1 MGLEDFDAA
10 AAFTTAFDAELAD
23 IPEGT
28 EIRASGRASKAHPR
42 GEDDGWWRS
51 NGPGMVQ
58 AWIDWR
64 TRNPG
69 WTTWVSPDGTL
80 GIELELNVSID
91 GEQIKL
97 FIDNVMST
105 QDGNGRPIVVDKKSG
120 GMDPYWMFQLGLYKT
135 ALETV
140 WPDIQVFGGA
150 YWMARKGELSGIV
163 PLDSFT
169 PKLVGTY
176 ARRVREIR
184 ARGAYLPSVGSQC
197 KSCGVGKYCAA
208 NNGAEAH
215 LDPDFYL
222 LGGN

>member
-1 MGLEDFDAA
+1 MPVAFDAA
-10 AAFTTAFDAELAD
+10 AAFIEAFDNELSQ

-28 EIRASGRASKAHPR
+28 EIRTSGRSSKAHPH
-42 GEDDGWWRS
+42 GEDDGWWRTE
-51 NGPGMVQ
+51 GPTMVE

-64 TRNPG
+64 DRNPG

-80 GIELELNVSID
+80 GIELELMVPID
-91 GEQIKL
+91 GEPIKL
-97 FIDNVMST
+97 FIDNVMAT
-105 QDGNGRPIVVDKKSG
+105 EPDNGRPVVVDKKSG
-120 GMDPYWMFQLGLYKT
+120 GMDPYWMFQLGLYKV

-140 WPDIQVFGGA
+140 WPDVKVAGGA

-176 ARRVREIR
+176 ARRVKEIR
-184 ARGAYLPSVGSQC
+184 ARGAYLPSVGSGC
-197 KSCGVGKYCAA
+197 KQCGVGRFCAA
-208 NNGAEAH
+208 NNGSDSY